1 MADDNEV
8 EKQLW
13 HWRNTMRPVR
23 FFNLDARASFPF
35 AILLVYA
42 RPITFIL
49 TLAILGIF
57 YFFERQGLTT
67 PSAMRAFRV
76 WIIGNDR
83 PAWFSIRHRKMRD
96 YG

>member
-1 MADDNEV
+1 MADDTEI

-23 FFNLDARASFPF
+23 FFNLDARAALPF
-35 AILLVYA
+35 CLLLIYA
-42 RPITFIL
+42 RPITLYL
-49 TLAILGIF
+49 TICTTVIF
-57 YFFERQGLTT
+57 YYFERKGLTT
-67 PSAMRAFRV
+67 PCAMRAFRV
-76 WIIGNDR
+76 WLTGKSR